1 MENLAFIIRE
11 LEIRKGFF
19 QIRILKR
26 LLRQP
31 LEIQTGM
38 EARLEKKKI
47 RAAAER
53 LGRKPR
59 ANLDER

>member
-1 MENLAFIIRE
+1 MESLAFIIRE

-19 QIRILKR
+19 QTHILKR

-31 LEIQTGM
+31 LEM

-47 RAAAER
+47 RVAAER